1 MKAISFTQHAL
12 PIENPQALI
21 DISLPRPTPGPRD
34 LLVEVRAVSVN
45 PVDTKVRAGT
55 FTKEPKILGWDATGI
70 VREVGAEVTLFQPGD
85 EVFYAGSI
93 ARIGSYSEFHL
104 VDERIVGHKPHSL
117 NAADAAALPLTSIT
131 AWELLF
137 DRLGVVEGTGE
148 GKCLLITGAA
158 GGVGSMLVQLARKLT
173 RLTVIGTASRQETAD
188 WVRQLGAHHVIDHSQ
203 PLLAQLQALGVP
215 EIDYVASLTH
225 TEQHFA
231 QLIDVLKPQGRLGV
245 IDDPETLD
253 VMPLKRKS
261 LSLHWELM
269 FTRSLYET
277 PDMINQH
284 HLLNRVS
291 ALIDQGVLQTTV
303 GEHFGAINAAN
314 MRRAHALIE
323 SGKARGKI
331 VLEGF

>member
-12 PIENPQALI
+12 PIDNPQALI

-45 PVDTKVRAGT
+45 PVDTKVRVGT
-55 FTKEPKILGWDATGI
+55 ITKEPIILGWDATGI

-93 ARIGSYSEFHL
+93 ARPGSYSEFHL

-117 NAADAAALPLTSIT
+117 SVADAAALPLTSIT

-173 RLTVIGTASRQETAD
+173 RLTVIGTASRQQTAD

-253 VMPLKRKS
+253 VVPLKRKS